1 MSISLARFFT
11 KATLRLFQFL
21 AYAEGGLLPS
31 ILLVAV
37 YHWITG
43 RASVLVAIVGATHGT
58 IFTAYILIVPVIARL
73 LKWPWRTTSIAL
85 SVAFV
90 PFATWNFERKI
101 HGDIIG
107 RLNRENKIID

>member
-1 MSISLARFFT
+1 MSGNLARIST

-31 ILLVAV
+31 ILIIAI

-43 RASVLVAIVGATHGT
+43 RASMLVAIIGATHGT
-58 IFTAYILIVPVIARL
+58 VFTAYILIVPVVARL
-73 LKWPWRTTSIAL
+73 LKWSWRTTSIAL

-101 HGDIIG
+101 HGDIVKKFK
-107 RLNRENKIID
+107 EQQDSK